1 MRELNFDTGLVRYTV
16 NGIEGAVCFNPTDSA
31 FFKKVYELF
40 SELSEKCDQ
49 YEKKMKE
56 LDDGIDRYLL
66 VSDLDAEIKEA
77 IDALFEKPGLS
88 DLLFT
93 IDGQKVSPNALA
105 GGFPLWANFILAIA
119 DEADASIKDQLAKSK
134 SRMEKYTKKYH
145 R

>member
-31 FFKKVYELF
+31 FFKKVYDLF

-49 YEKKMKE
+49 YEKKMKQTQ
-56 LDDGIDRYLL
+56 DGTDRYLII
-66 VSDLDAEIKEA
+66 SQLDAEIDAA
-77 IDALFEKPGLS
+77 IDAVFDKPGLS
-88 DLLFT
+88 EMIFT
-93 IDGQKVSPNALA
+93 VDGKRVSPNALA

-119 DEADASIKDQLAKSK
+119 DEADASVKEQLAKSK